1 MTAEHY
7 IQEKDRLSQAMN
19 GQDRLMEAVGDIT
32 KTLGRY
38 NLDGMPETAFDV
50 MRFILE
56 TIHLGKLNLEEF
68 LP

>member
-19 GQDRLMEAVGDIT
+19 GQDRLLEAVSDIT
-32 KTLGRY
+32 KALSKY
-38 NLDGMPETAFDV
+38 NLDIMPETAFDV
-50 MRFILE
+50 MRFTLE
-56 TIHLGKLNLEEF
+56 TIHLEKFNPEKF

>member
-32 KTLGRY
+32 KTLADTTWTECLRR
-38 NLDGMPETAFDV
+38 LLM
-50 MRFILE
+50 
-56 TIHLGKLNLEEF
+56 
-68 LP
+68 